1 MKTDKRSR
9 RTPQRKP
16 QSPGRKVYHPS
27 KALRTATL
35 IVMVVL
41 SVAALA
47 FAFISTRSLISTAF
61 CALPIGIFIALVFSY
76 MVYAVRHTYLVLAP
90 DGVEYHTANV
100 AIRTPWENI
109 ERVIEDPFAPRLV
122 LRDPQPVEPLTK
134 AVRDRTW
141 SRTPSGRAIPLRL
154 FGYSRS
160 SELHR
165 DLQRYA
171 PYLFQPA
178 ERSPQ
183 A

>member
-1 MKTDKRSR
+1 MSAKARTRRAPAQRHPARS
-9 RTPQRKP
+9 
-16 QSPGRKVYHPS
+16 VYQAS
-27 KALRTATL
+27 
-35 IVMVVL
+35 
-41 SVAALA
+41 AALNRVTVALVLILGIAAIA
-47 FAFISTRSLISTAF
+47 FAYFSTNSLISTAF